1 MNPRGEQR
9 SYHSANGTQNRLAQA
24 MIRKTMRIGEVRTSI
39 KLEPEFWSYL
49 KEVADSRT
57 IRLSR
62 LVNDVAAATPERTNL
77 ASTLRTFCLIHA
89 QLRWRG
95 LERELE
101 QLSLA
106 GNTRDLTRVL
116 DACPLPCL
124 LLSEDRTIKRLNQAF
139 AAWLHLDARGVLGHR
154 LDNIMILRGQSM
166 PGLWERIFGEAG
178 GRGRFNATYVSPGK
192 VRTAQAL
199 AVGLSPNGTGTPVR
213 ACLIM
218 FETLAGRA

>member
-1 MNPRGEQR
+1 
-9 SYHSANGTQNRLAQA
+9 

-49 KEVADSRT
+49 KEVADSRA
-57 IRLSR
+57 IRMSR

-101 QLSLA
+101 QLNLA
-106 GNTRDLTRVL
+106 GNTQDLPRVL
-116 DACPLPCL
+116 DGCPLPCL
-124 LLSEDRTIKRLNQAF
+124 LLNADRTVKRLNQAF
-139 AAWLHLDARGVLGHR
+139 AAWLHVDTRGVLGQR
-154 LDNIMILRGQSM
+154 LDNIMILRGAEMQT
-166 PGLWERIFGEAG
+166 LWQRVFGDG
-178 GRGRFNATYVSPGK
+178 GKGRFNATYVSPGK

-199 AVGLSPNGTGTPVR
+199 AIGLSPQAGPAPLR
-213 ACLIM
+213 AALVM
-218 FETLAGRA
+218 FETLAGRH

>member
-1 MNPRGEQR
+1 
-9 SYHSANGTQNRLAQA
+9 

-49 KEVADSRT
+49 KEVADSRA

-101 QLSLA
+101 QLNLA
-106 GNTRDLTRVL
+106 GNTRDLPRVL

-124 LLSEDRTIKRLNQAF
+124 LLNQDRTIRRLNQAF
-139 AAWLHLDARGVLGHR
+139 ATWLHLDARGVLGQR
-154 LDNIMILRGQSM
+154 LDNIMILRGANLKEMWS
-166 PGLWERIFGEAG
+166 GLADGRLPRAG
-178 GRGRFNATYVSPGK
+178 FSATYVSPGK
-192 VRTAQAL
+192 VRTSQAMIVAL
-199 AVGLSPNGTGTPVR
+199 ASGEGGGAARRGCVVL
-213 ACLIM
+213 
-218 FETLAGRA
+218 FETLAGRS

>member
-1 MNPRGEQR
+1 
-9 SYHSANGTQNRLAQA
+9 

-39 KLEPEFWSYL
+39 KLEPEFWGYL
-49 KEVADSRT
+49 KEVADSRA
-57 IRLSR
+57 IRMSR
-62 LVNDVAAATPERTNL
+62 LVNDVATATPERTNL

-106 GNTRDLTRVL
+106 GNTQDLPRVL

-124 LLSEDRTIKRLNQAF
+124 LLSADRTVKRLNQAF
-139 AAWLHLDARGVLGHR
+139 AAWLHVDTRGVLGQR
-154 LDNIMILRGQSM
+154 LDNIMILRGAEMQA
-166 PGLWERIFGEAG
+166 LWQRVFGDG
-178 GRGRFNATYVSPGK
+178 GKGRVNATYVSPGK

-199 AVGLSPNGTGTPVR
+199 AIGLSPQPGPAPVR
-213 ACLIM
+213 AALVM
-218 FETLAGRA
+218 FETLAGRH

>member
-1 MNPRGEQR
+1 
-9 SYHSANGTQNRLAQA
+9 

-39 KLEPEFWSYL
+39 KLEPEFWGYL
-49 KEVADSRT
+49 KEVADSRA

-77 ASTLRTFCLIHA
+77 ASTLRTFCLIHS

-101 QLSLA
+101 QLNLA
-106 GNTRDLTRVL
+106 GNTQDLPRVL

-124 LLSEDRTIKRLNQAF
+124 LLNADRAVKRLNQAY
-139 AAWLHLDARGVLGHR
+139 AAWLHVDGRGVLGQR
-154 LDNIMILRGQSM
+154 LDNIMILRGPDM
-166 PGLWERIFGEAG
+166 PGLWQRIFGDG
-178 GRGRFNATYVSPGK
+178 GKGRFNATYVSPGK

-199 AVGLSPNGTGTPVR
+199 AIGLSPR
-213 ACLIM
+213 AGVNAARGCLII
-218 FETLAGRA
+218 FETLAGRG